1 MKQLGLQVCLNAV
14 WNQII
19 ENKKINRYTWFYID
33 EFYLLTQT
41 ATSAS
46 FLQQVYK
53 RARKWQGIPT
63 GITQNV
69 GDLLAS
75 PAATAILN
83 NCDFILMLN
92 QSPIDKMQLAKLL
105 NISPTQ
111 LSYITNSDPGQ
122 GLIYTGKTIVPF
134 VDKFPTDTKLY
145 KVMTTKPDDLKTQD
159 REY

>member
-1 MKQLGLQVCLNAV
+1 
-14 WNQII
+14 
-19 ENKKINRYTWFYID
+19 
-33 EFYLLTQT
+33 
-41 ATSAS
+41 
-46 FLQQVYK
+46 
-53 RARKWQGIPT
+53 
-63 GITQNV
+63 
-69 GDLLAS
+69 
-75 PAATAILN
+75 
-83 NCDFILMLN
+83 MLN

>member
-1 MKQLGLQVCLNAV
+1 MKELGLQVCLNAI

-19 ENKKINRYTWFYID
+19 ENSKIKRWTWFYID

-41 ATSAS
+41 ASSAS

-53 RARKWQGIPT
+53 RARKWSGIPT

-75 PAATAILN
+75 AQAIAILN
-83 NCDFILMLN
+83 NCDFIMMLN
-92 QSPIDKMQLAKLL
+92 QSPIDKMQLANIL

-122 GLIYTGKTIVPF
+122 GLIYTGKSIVPF
-134 VDKFPTDTKLY
+134 VDRFPTNTKLY
-145 KVMTTKPDDLKTQD
+145 QVMTTKPDEVMKGI
-159 REY
+159 